1 MSGLSDPGII
11 QRNDESAIALKE
23 NSLRSQRERKT
34 IFISQLGYFQK
45 YKICNSCNIIRPLR
59 TTHCG
64 SCDNC
69 ILKFDH
75 HCPWIGTCVGKRNYH
90 YFFFFL
96 IFLNL
101 TQIFVGIFSL
111 VFISTKIVHDVKYYK
126 KNSLF
131 KGKEIQISFANVLVA
146 IWLICYIAISMIF
159 TTGLLIFHIKIVKVD
174 KTTKEELKKLFL
186 NPFSNPYQRSTKQN
200 FKNALIPNIKTTSIL
215 DELKVNKKSYNKYIK
230 SEEKEKNNYYDKSTD
245 AADISID
252 IENGM
257 NKNKKLFKEKKLN
270 KKIREKYKNK
280 KEETSEQKTIVEK
293 PDKAIKKEGDY
304 AINQM
309 IITNDDKTSSNDIM
323 TSHTNDINNNS
334 NKKEINIS
342 PLKYEKNNENEE
354 MKDVKIIEKNEN
366 DLLPPHS
373 NKNEQEKTNSKA
385 VFKRMHN

>member
-270 KKIREKYKNK
+270 KKIREKYKSK

-293 PDKAIKKEGDY
+293 PDKAIKKEDDY

-342 PLKYEKNNENEE
+342 PLKYQKNNENEE

>member
-1 MSGLSDPGII
+1 
-11 QRNDESAIALKE
+11 
-23 NSLRSQRERKT
+23 
-34 IFISQLGYFQK
+34 
-45 YKICNSCNIIRPLR
+45 
-59 TTHCG
+59 
-64 SCDNC
+64 
-69 ILKFDH
+69 
-75 HCPWIGTCVGKRNYH
+75 
-90 YFFFFL
+90 
-96 IFLNL
+96 
-101 TQIFVGIFSL
+101 
-111 VFISTKIVHDVKYYK
+111 
-126 KNSLF
+126 
-131 KGKEIQISFANVLVA
+131 
-146 IWLICYIAISMIF
+146 
-159 TTGLLIFHIKIVKVD
+159 
-174 KTTKEELKKLFL
+174 
-186 NPFSNPYQRSTKQN
+186 
-200 FKNALIPNIKTTSIL
+200 
-215 DELKVNKKSYNKYIK
+215 
-230 SEEKEKNNYYDKSTD
+230 
-245 AADISID
+245 
-252 IENGM
+252 M

-293 PDKAIKKEGDY
+293 PDKAIKKEDDY

>member
-186 NPFSNPYQRSTKQN
+186 NPFSNPYQRSKKQN

-293 PDKAIKKEGDY
+293 PDKAIKKEDDY

>member
-1 MSGLSDPGII
+1 LSGLSDPGII

-230 SEEKEKNNYYDKSTD
+230 S
-245 AADISID
+245 
-252 IENGM
+252 
-257 NKNKKLFKEKKLN
+257 
-270 KKIREKYKNK
+270 
-280 KEETSEQKTIVEK
+280 
-293 PDKAIKKEGDY
+293 
-304 AINQM
+304 
-309 IITNDDKTSSNDIM
+309 
-323 TSHTNDINNNS
+323 
-334 NKKEINIS
+334 
-342 PLKYEKNNENEE
+342 
-354 MKDVKIIEKNEN
+354 
-366 DLLPPHS
+366 
-373 NKNEQEKTNSKA
+373 
-385 VFKRMHN
+385 

>member
-64 SCDNC
+64 SCNNC

-126 KNSLF
+126 KNS
-131 KGKEIQISFANVLVA
+131 
-146 IWLICYIAISMIF
+146 IAISMIF

-293 PDKAIKKEGDY
+293 PDKTIKKEDDY